1 MDDITIEEKQ
11 SYLTSE
17 IIKQGYD
24 AQEFSVFLSDQKGEE
39 RIDLEYW
46 SMEDL
51 KKAVENFKQ
60 SILNKNMEKNSE
72 KLSKRR
78 HSSAGHND
86 KRKNKKKEEVENYEK
101 TGSQNQIKRK
111 NLTIKKGKKIDLF
124 NDMMDS
130 DEDNELSDNNS
141 IDEESDETK
150 IKCVKLSENKITN
163 RNDLYIE
170 INLEEKIKNNID
182 LNSIEFMV
190 ETKPIG
196 FKTKRK
202 INDFEYL
209 NQKLPLI
216 NSEIFN
222 PFLYLN
228 KSNSKEI
235 NSNETIIYLKLYM
248 NSLIQNPY
256 FRTLSIVYDFLTLSI
271 EEWEKIKINKYD
283 QIKEANKREKIPNLE
298 GYFNLEIEAGD
309 DEKCL
314 KIKNELTLKNEA
326 FIKFNNLMN
335 ELLNLMD
342 KFIST
347 LKNISESFRELRNR
361 YNSSPNMTNL
371 FAHLEIIVK
380 VLSEGY
386 SDRKKFLNNEFK
398 YFFKYMN
405 KENNSFIKYYEN
417 FKISYDDFKTKFDK
431 MSKILYPS
439 KKDKNI
445 LKKLQKE
452 FSFKL
457 VNVYGEY
464 QKLNEYQAKRIEN
477 KLNKISTNKSVI
489 FKDIENIYGLL
500 NFFSIKQIDKE
511 KEEQIKTENK
521 IEENNKKEK
530 KEEGMNLKEDN
541 ENKEKDKII
550 IEEKKRK

>member
-141 IDEESDETK
+141 IDEELDETK

-170 INLEEKIKNNID
+170 INLEEKIKNSID

-271 EEWEKIKINKYD
+271 EEWEKIKIDKYD

-314 KIKNELTLKNEA
+314 KIKIEKS
-326 FIKFNNLMN
+326 
-335 ELLNLMD
+335 LL
-342 KFIST
+342 
-347 LKNISESFRELRNR
+347 
-361 YNSSPNMTNL
+361 
-371 FAHLEIIVK
+371 IV
-380 VLSEGY
+380 
-386 SDRKKFLNNEFK
+386 
-398 YFFKYMN
+398 
-405 KENNSFIKYYEN
+405 
-417 FKISYDDFKTKFDK
+417 
-431 MSKILYPS
+431 
-439 KKDKNI
+439 
-445 LKKLQKE
+445 
-452 FSFKL
+452 
-457 VNVYGEY
+457 
-464 QKLNEYQAKRIEN
+464 
-477 KLNKISTNKSVI
+477 
-489 FKDIENIYGLL
+489 
-500 NFFSIKQIDKE
+500 
-511 KEEQIKTENK
+511 
-521 IEENNKKEK
+521 
-530 KEEGMNLKEDN
+530 
-541 ENKEKDKII
+541 
-550 IEEKKRK
+550 